1 MQPDEEHSWP
11 CHPLCSAQYF
21 SRFFARALSRLPL
34 LVQLSGGEAGQERRS
49 HDGESGYVTTV
60 FTILLLRNFQHFED
74 VSRGTVW
81 PLKKE
86 DLVQILN
93 FRRSSPS
100 AASKGGGSELGPFPV
115 TAAATPL
122 FSIFSDSVG
131 VARSIQC
138 RRVASFF
145 MRLSTFFSE
154 LHTCV
159 SPVSFFR
166 FSWLFSI

>member
-1 MQPDEEHSWP
+1 MKSTAGRVILYAVRNIFQDFLIE
-11 CHPLCSAQYF
+11 
-21 SRFFARALSRLPL
+21 LSLSLLPL
-34 LVQLSGGEAGQERRS
+34 HVQLSGGEAGQERRS
-49 HDGESGYVTTV
+49 HDGESDYVTTV

-81 PLKKE
+81 PLKK
-86 DLVQILN
+86 IRFSTNLN